1 MVCAPSANF
10 APAIKGKQPPCLR
23 ELFVL
28 GASNT
33 KHGKIDMKQL
43 MKVVAQGEPF
53 AVQSQKAENGQVMK
67 CNIVLQEVGGK
78 YEDTYVAAMLGQLAS
93 CKFYAGELV
102 YAVLRFQTREYNGQM
117 FQDILAVELIKM
129 KN

>member
-33 KHGKIDMKQL
+33 KHGKEI
-43 MKVVAQGEPF
+43 
-53 AVQSQKAENGQVMK
+53 
-67 CNIVLQEVGGK
+67 
-78 YEDTYVAAMLGQLAS
+78 
-93 CKFYAGELV
+93 
-102 YAVLRFQTREYNGQM
+102 
-117 FQDILAVELIKM
+117 
-129 KN
+129 